1 MVSRGPDGMGMLGI
15 VVVMVGAAMDG
26 APPKKRVI
34 LSFFRGGGLIAALS
48 FGKEGDEDIV
58 AVVSGVVEIK
68 SFEVA
73 DEEEEEGRDDDDD
86 DMSGSLESELS
97 SIPKASA
104 FSLSIK
110 YTPSISTRLAWILGF
125 LPLISL
131 FFLF

>member
-1 MVSRGPDGMGMLGI
+1 
-15 VVVMVGAAMDG
+15 MDG

-34 LSFFRGGGLIAALS
+34 LSFFRGGGLIDAPS
-48 FGKEGDEDIV
+48 FGREGDEDIV
-58 AVVSGVVEIK
+58 AVVSGVVEVK
-68 SFEVA
+68 SFAGA
-73 DEEEEEGRDDDDD
+73 DEEEEEGRDD

-125 LPLISL
+125 LPLITP
-131 FFLF
+131 FFFSFLI